1 MMMMMMMMMMT
12 MMMIDWI
19 APIREVVPCQSI
31 KVRSGQVDMY
41 SQPLGEL
48 YAIRKA
54 AADAVHVSRPD
65 LRYSYTYIYT
75 YIHTYMW

>member
-1 MMMMMMMMMMT
+1 MMMMMMMT
-12 MMMIDWI
+12 MTMMMMMTFMMIDWI
-19 APIREVVPCQSI
+19 APIQEVVPCQSI

-54 AADAVHVSRPD
+54 AADAVDS
-65 LRYSYTYIYT
+65 TYVIPIHT

>member
-1 MMMMMMMMMMT
+1 MPV
-12 MMMIDWI
+12 D
-19 APIREVVPCQSI
+19 QGQ
-31 KVRSGQVDMY
+31 VRSGQVDMY

-54 AADAVHVSRPD
+54 AADAVDS
-65 LRYSYTYIYT
+65 TYVIPIHT